1 MSGRSAFQ
9 FFCCLKVGSKMTS
22 NCSEAALT
30 LAAMVLRDW
39 WICHETH
46 RSNYINSK
54 VCFCIR
60 RFLFT
65 CLVFCFVFPWKL
77 KTHQYIL
84 QLVSVKQLVVVPPFA
99 AVSRLKSMKDWT
111 SVCANTSFPIKHQTY
126 GKIREAQREK
136 RTPARSRIGS
146 IFLKS
151 WFSVTTTGYVHWL
164 YGLIWYVSVVG
175 KRPNAELHSSQKII
189 KGLKQL
195 STLFSNVNPLHK
207 YCASLETRLLCMH

>member
-9 FFCCLKVGSKMTS
+9 LFCCLKVGSKMTS
-22 NCSEAALT
+22 NCSEATLT
-30 LAAMVLRDW
+30 LAATVLRDW

-60 RFLFT
+60 CFLFS
-65 CLVFCFVFPWKL
+65 CLFFCFVFPWKL

-111 SVCANTSFPIKHQTY
+111 SVRASTSFPIKHQTY
-126 GKIREAQREK
+126 GRIREAQRET
-136 RTPARSRIGS
+136 RTPACSRIGS

-151 WFSVTTTGYVHWL
+151 WFSVTLNNNWIRTLTIWTD
-164 YGLIWYVSVVG
+164 LICLSCRKEAQCRTPFLTLCHG
-175 KRPNAELHSSQKII
+175 
-189 KGLKQL
+189 
-195 STLFSNVNPLHK
+195 STLMKDHK
-207 YCASLETRLLCMH
+207 GTEATVYSFFQCEPFK

>member
-1 MSGRSAFQ
+1 MA
-9 FFCCLKVGSKMTS
+9 S
-22 NCSEAALT
+22 NCSDVALT
-30 LAAMVLRDW
+30 LAATVLRDW

-54 VCFCIR
+54 VCSDAF
-60 RFLFT
+60 FLLACF
-65 CLVFCFVFPWKL
+65 FCFVFPWKL

-99 AVSRLKSMKDWT
+99 AVSRLKSMKDWA

-126 GKIREAQREK
+126 GRIREAQRKK

-151 WFSVTTTGYVHWL
+151 WFSVTLNNNWIRTLTIWAN
-164 YGLIWYVSVVG
+164 LICLSCR
-175 KRPNAELHSSQKII
+175 KEAQCRTPFLTKDL
-189 KGLKQL
+189 KGTKATVYSFFQCEPF
-195 STLFSNVNPLHK
+195 T
-207 YCASLETRLLCMH
+207 